1 MISSVKIQQ
10 CKLWTLSDNCTNYAQ
25 MADILRL
32 EIVYLY
38 GGIYVD
44 MDATA
49 LRPFGKCWLIFGYY
63 HI

>member
-1 MISSVKIQQ
+1 MMISESYKK
-10 CKLWTLSDNCTNYAQ
+10 CELLALLDNCTNYAQ
-25 MADILRL
+25 MADIMRL

-49 LRPFGKCWLIFGYY
+49 LRPFGKEKLDNLLL
-63 HI
+63 

>member
-1 MISSVKIQQ
+1 
-10 CKLWTLSDNCTNYAQ
+10 
-25 MADILRL
+25 MADIMRL

-49 LRPFGKCWLIFGYY
+49 LRPFGKGSLKVLSNINILFYRTNLPTEFP
-63 HI
+63 ILQTR

>member
-10 CKLWTLSDNCTNYAQ
+10 CELWTLSDNCTNYAQ
-25 MADILRL
+25 MADIMRL

-49 LRPFGKCWLIFGYY
+49 LRPFGKW
-63 HI
+63 